1 MKTTLIKN
9 GIIITVDA
17 ADTVWQKGWIRIEDQ
32 RIGEK
37 RLRRSPTGRSSMPGI
52 KPCCPESSM
61 SIPMSAVRCSRV

>member
-52 KPCCPESSM
+52 
-61 SIPMSAVRCSRV
+61 